1 MKRLLKIVRFVL
13 TVKSQTDNNLND
25 EVIPDSIILPETHS
39 PMYMIH
45 KYWARKPA
53 NIVAEYIKKY
63 SNEGDTVFD
72 PFFGSGVVLF
82 ESALL
87 NRNVIGTDL
96 NPFCSFLVRT
106 MFSQWSEVEITKA
119 VDQIKRNIS
128 KLLEEMYSIQCPKCS
143 GLASITHVI
152 YS

>member
-1 MKRLLKIVRFVL
+1 MLVKKMKRLLKIVRFVL

-82 ESALL
+82 ESVLL
-87 NRNVIGTDL
+87 NRNVIAQISTL
-96 NPFCSFLVRT
+96 LQFLVRT
-106 MFSQWSEVEITKA
+106 MFSQWSELK
-119 VDQIKRNIS
+119 
-128 KLLEEMYSIQCPKCS
+128 
-143 GLASITHVI
+143 
-152 YS
+152 